1 MIRNFTTRAACA
13 RTFALG
19 ASLVVLAGC
28 ATTESVPYARTLSPE
43 MAAEL
48 ADTTVAV
55 RENDGGIRAAWT
67 SAAYGNAVGGVMS
80 NPYIMPAGVSPLAAG
95 IGGGIGQAIAIAIL
109 DAAPGARAD
118 RSTRSINAGIDP
130 EALDRELAERFKD
143 AAPAGSV
150 RVEGVEMLDADMVLD
165 DAIIVD
171 TRYLLAEDASAV
183 QVAALVSYE
192 DERRPYQTRYTFA
205 EKTPKAETRGPHY
218 RNSFTYHSDRFEA
231 PAMTDAVREELVAAA
246 KAQYADGMADL
257 DNRFTEMSE
266 EKAARKRQ
274 KEAEK
279 LAKTRDKVLGS
290 ADDDKLSKTERA
302 VITIDKWK
310 DGALESAID
319 EAHAFIV
326 ASVMADLN
334 RSDIPQFERQAELTK
349 EQRGSFFKAPDA
361 GYGPIGNAEFEVIG
375 EEADGRQI
383 LRITSGMN
391 AGAIHSVPAEGF
403 ATYGNTSAAMRR

>member
-1 MIRNFTTRAACA
+1 MTNFSTSRQWGAS
-13 RTFALG
+13 TFALG
-19 ASLVVLAGC
+19 VAALAFAGC
-28 ATTESVPYARTLSPE
+28 ATTEPVPYARTLSPE

-55 RENDGGIRAAWT
+55 RENDGGIRASWS
-67 SAAYGNAVGGVMS
+67 SAAYSNAVGAAAS
-80 NPYIMPAGVSPLAAG
+80 NPYIMPAGVSPVAAG
-95 IGGGIGQAIAIAIL
+95 VGAGIGQAIAIAIL
-109 DAAPGARAD
+109 DAAPSARAT
-118 RSTRSINAGIDP
+118 RSARSINAGIDP
-130 EALDRELAERFKD
+130 DTLDRRLAERFE
-143 AAPAGSV
+143 AASATGTV
-150 RVEGVEMLDADMVLD
+150 RVAGVEMMDADLTMD
-165 DAIIVD
+165 DAVIVD
-171 TRYLLAEDASAV
+171 TRYLLAEDASAI

-192 DERRPYQTRYTFA
+192 DETRPYQTRYTFA

-231 PAMTDAVREELVAAA
+231 PAMTDAVREELIAAA

-257 DNRFTEMSE
+257 ESRFTDLDP
-266 EKAARKRQ
+266 EKAARKREKQ
-274 KEAEK
+274 ADK

-290 ADDDKLSKTERA
+290 AEDDKLSKTERA

-310 DGALESAID
+310 GGALEAAID

-334 RSDIPQFERQAELTK
+334 RSDIPQFARKAELTK

-361 GYGPIGNAEFEVIG
+361 GYGPIGNAEFDVIG
-375 EEADGRQI
+375 EEPDGRQI
-383 LRITSGMN
+383 VRITSGLN

-403 ATYGNTSAAMRR
+403 ATYGNTAKAMER